1 VRFDEVVRRLEP
13 LPARLPEAP
22 AALLPVIVDDAG
34 VRPRPSWPA
43 PDGTSRPAAVLVL
56 LYPDDAGEA
65 RVILTERTDLGGHHS
80 GEVSFPGGRAE
91 PHDADIVA
99 TALREAAEEV
109 GLDVREAGVRVLGT
123 LPDQWIP
130 VSNFTV
136 TPVVAVAARR
146 PSMTPQPS
154 EVAAILDA
162 PVGAFLPDGALVMV
176 ERELRGWNLRY
187 AAYPIDGLNVW
198 GMTARVLG
206 GLGAHL
212 DGRVARATRHDGPD
226 ASPAPAPTS

>member
-1 VRFDEVVRRLEP
+1 MRFDEVVRRLEP

-99 TALREAAEEV
+99 TALRENS
-109 GLDVREAGVRVLGT
+109 GVMRLNQGWKYS
-123 LPDQWIP
+123 WI
-130 VSNFTV
+130 FTISS
-136 TPVVAVAARR
+136 AVARSLA
-146 PSMTPQPS
+146 
-154 EVAAILDA
+154 
-162 PVGAFLPDGALVMV
+162 
-176 ERELRGWNLRY
+176 
-187 AAYPIDGLNVW
+187 
-198 GMTARVLG
+198 
-206 GLGAHL
+206 
-212 DGRVARATRHDGPD
+212 
-226 ASPAPAPTS
+226 